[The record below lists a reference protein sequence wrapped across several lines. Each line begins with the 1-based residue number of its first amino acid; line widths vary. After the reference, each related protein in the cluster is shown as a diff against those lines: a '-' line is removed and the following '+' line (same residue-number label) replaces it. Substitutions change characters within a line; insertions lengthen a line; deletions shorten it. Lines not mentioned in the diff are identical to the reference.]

1 MSLESELASH
11 KDTITTKELALNKMQ
26 IDNESTVMRLE
37 SVLSDKNRDIEILQK
52 KVSFW
57 SFLV

>member
-1 MSLESELASH
+1 MSLESELTTH

-26 IDNESTVMRLE
+26 IDSESTMMRLE

-52 KVSFW
+52 KVGLPKFSF
-57 SFLV
+57 